1 MSDDKEYST
10 PQVLRRYAWPTAIE
24 ATKPEEKSFSLS
36 YDVFGNIDILFN
48 FLGGLK
54 LSNTTKKVDIDFYR
68 MRKAHTFCEML
79 GLISKDLDSLC
90 FTLGQIK
97 EFARANR
104 GWIMVVDTPT
114 FFLFK
119 HDGKYFLASVFAYSI
134 SSYQIGT
141 NLFQVDDV
149 FIWPDNAK
157 QLFIVPKI

>member
-10 PQVLRRYAWPTAIE
+10 PQVLRRYGWPTSIE

-36 YDVFGNIDILFN
+36 YDVFGNIDVVFN
-48 FLGGLK
+48 FLGGLM
-54 LSNTTKKVDIDFYR
+54 LSQTTKKIDIDFYR
-68 MRKAHTFCEML
+68 MRKAHTFIEML
-79 GLISKDLDSLC
+79 GLITEDLDSLC
-90 FTLGQIK
+90 FTLGQVK

-104 GWIMVVDTPT
+104 GWIMAVDTPA

-119 HDGKYFLASVFAYSI
+119 HDGKHFLASVFADSI

-149 FIWPDNAK
+149 FIWPDNTN
-157 QLFIVPKI
+157 QLLVVPKI